1 MGNTILKFVI
11 TMKPTIW
18 IVSLFFISHF
28 SIAQLQNIPLVIVEA
43 EAVVKVKPD
52 YVIIGIKL
60 NKKVQLSANTFEIFR
75 EIDTQFK
82 LFGLDDKA
90 IYQSYIQ
97 ADSLYYL
104 KEIFLTITNINM
116 LDKTLLD
123 LYKLGYKEYIY
134 LDYRVQNFIS
144 YKNQARKEAI
154 QLAAKKAALLAGEL
168 NQSIGKA
175 HSIEELNQES
185 YNWYNIHNID
195 NLENITYKSGS
206 DFYVIEPGYITIIS
220 KIRISF
226 DLIK

>member
-1 MGNTILKFVI
+1 
-11 TMKPTIW
+11 MKPTIW